1 MTSARRVARIHFVAG
16 EADKIRYEAEARR
29 EGVSLGGWFRAA
41 AEERIRA
48 GRERRFASAAEFDAF
63 VAECQESAGPGREPD
78 WEDLKR
84 LLRHSKFS
92 GLRDPDAD

>member
-1 MTSARRVARIHFVAG
+1 MTAGRRIARIHFVAS
-16 EADKIRYEAEARR
+16 ETDKIRYEAEARR
-29 EGVSLGGWFRAA
+29 EGVSLGAWFRSA
-41 AEERIRA
+41 AEEKIRA

-63 VAECQESAGPGREPD
+63 VAECQERAGAGREPD

-84 LLRHSKFS
+84 LLRHSKFT